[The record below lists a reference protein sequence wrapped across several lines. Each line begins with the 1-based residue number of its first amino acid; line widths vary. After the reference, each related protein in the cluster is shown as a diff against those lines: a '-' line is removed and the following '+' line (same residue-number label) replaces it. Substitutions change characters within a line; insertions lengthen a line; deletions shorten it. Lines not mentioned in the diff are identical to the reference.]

1 LYGVF
6 IGSSIP
12 ITLIIIGILIE
23 LASWLVARVHFVRG
37 PEDTTL
43 ENALLFGGLYF
54 ALPCG
59 LLNIIVGIFAQT
71 KGLVKKKVSVTGIV
85 IGVLGILFGSLS
97 WALVIALSQ
106 IVF

>member
-1 LYGVF
+1 MCV
-6 IGSSIP
+6 
-12 ITLIIIGILIE
+12 
-23 LASWLVARVHFVRG
+23 
-37 PEDTTL
+37 DL
-43 ENALLFGGLYF
+43 ENTLLFGGLYF

>member
-1 LYGVF
+1 MYGVF

-12 ITLIIIGILIE
+12 ITLIVIGILIE

-59 LLNIIVGIFAQT
+59 LLNIIVGIYVQT
-71 KGLVKKKVSVTGIV
+71 KGFVKKKVSVTGIV